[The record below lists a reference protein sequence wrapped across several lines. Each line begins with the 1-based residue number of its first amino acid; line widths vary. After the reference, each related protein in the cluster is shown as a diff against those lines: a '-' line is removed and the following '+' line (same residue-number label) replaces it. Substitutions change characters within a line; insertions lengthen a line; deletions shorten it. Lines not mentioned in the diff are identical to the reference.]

1 MFFFVFS
8 AHLCKRTPTFSS
20 IMTYFVCFTFHMTS
34 LRYSS
39 AISFSSSL
47 FQSQLE
53 RVFFIFFWITKT
65 SSTEFHYNH
74 DHDVLL
80 LIKSLPHSTTIISC
94 TYANCGLR
102 EALMMGVCWVRESE
116 WEKCLCISISPTRS
130 SEEKLNCI
138 SKRKLQ
144 MIFLSR
150 ALAHRS
156 ISFFFRLP
164 LKSATQTQDPL
175 KLVD

>member
-1 MFFFVFS
+1 MQKN
-8 AHLCKRTPTFSS
+8 AHIFLNNDIFC
-20 IMTYFVCFTFHMTS
+20 FVCFTFHLTS
-34 LRYSS
+34 LRNSS

-47 FQSQLE
+47 FFNHSWKE
-53 RVFFIFFWITKT
+53 FFHIFFWITKT

-80 LIKSLPHSTTIISC
+80 LIKSLPHSSTIISC

-102 EALMMGVCWVRESE
+102 EALMTGVCWVRESE
-116 WEKCLCISISPTRS
+116 WEKCLCISISLTKS
-130 SEEKLNCI
+130 FEKEKLNCI

-144 MIFLSR
+144 MIFSHVR
-150 ALAHRS
+150 KHTGA
-156 ISFFFRLP
+156 FWLP
-164 LKSATQTQDPL
+164 LKSATQTQDSL